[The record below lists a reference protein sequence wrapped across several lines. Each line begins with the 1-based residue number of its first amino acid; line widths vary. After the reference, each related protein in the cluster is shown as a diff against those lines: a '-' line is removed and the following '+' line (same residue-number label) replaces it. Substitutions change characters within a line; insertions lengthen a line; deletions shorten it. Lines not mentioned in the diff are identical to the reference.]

1 MKIYVASSWRNPVQ
15 QTVVAEL
22 RKDGHEVYDYKNNP
36 GVFRWEDIEENYL
49 AWSYNPSNF
58 IKGLAHPLAQKGF
71 DCDMNALIE
80 AHAVVYVMP
89 CGPSASMEFGY
100 AVAANKLTIV
110 YITALKDP
118 DLMIKMA
125 DFITTE
131 MEDVKFILNLHPKQ
145 IPSYKVNF
153 KNGHKD
159 IVDPVINDDPRK
171 DIGEN
176 WLYKRLEK
184 ASNMVNNWDKERQNC
199 INYVHKEENNE

>member
-1 MKIYVASSWRNPVQ
+1 MKIYVASSWRNIHQ
-15 QTVVAEL
+15 QTVVSEL

-36 GVFRWEDIEENYL
+36 GVFRWEDIDPNYL
-49 AWSYNPSNF
+49 SWSYNPDNF
-58 IKGLAHPLAQKGF
+58 IKGLEHPLAKKGF
-71 DCDMNALIE
+71 ECDMNALIE
-80 AHAVVYVMP
+80 CHAVVYVMP
-89 CGPSASMEFGY
+89 CGPSASMELGY

-110 YITALKDP
+110 YIPDLKDP

-159 IVDPVINDDPRK
+159 IVDPILSNDPRK
-171 DIGEN
+171 SLGEN
-176 WLYKRLEK
+176 WLYKRLEQ
-184 ASNMVNNWDKERQNC
+184 ASNMVDSWDEQRKNS
-199 INYVHKEENNE
+199 INYVWKEKDNE